1 MEVSVDS
8 VGVAV
13 TAEGVSGVGWSIW
26 IVLYSCFLIRPSG

>member
-1 MEVSVDS
+1 MEASADS

-26 IVLYSCFLIRPSG
+26 TVLYAFFFIRPPG